1 MHRTRLLAIPLVMIF
16 VMACGLT
23 NGISGLAT
31 QLPGILTSIPT
42 DMGAVQTLSAQQS
55 TTNCPA
61 TPTAPGLGIS
71 LDQVKTLLQVTQQF
85 VFTDGTAN
93 GKPDSTATLGPTLTA
108 SFPDIAAGFSAQF
121 IGDPCNISELTISMP
136 RTDKQA
142 TVDQALG
149 IVNVL
154 VVAFLPSGDQL
165 AVLNWLTQNYGT
177 IKVGESVHQTFG
189 SMQFT
194 LTRSQTEMVI
204 DTVPA
209 K

>member
-1 MHRTRLLAIPLVMIF
+1 MRRTRLLAIPLVMVF
-16 VMACGLT
+16 LLACGLT

-31 QLPGILTSIPT
+31 QLPAMLTSAPT
-42 DMGAVQTLSAQQS
+42 AMGAVETLSAQQS
-55 TTNCPA
+55 STNCPA
-61 TPTAPGLGIS
+61 TPTAGGLGIS
-71 LDQVKTLLQVTQQF
+71 LDTVKTILQVTQQF
-85 VFTDGTAN
+85 IFTDGTLN
-93 GKPDSTATLGPTLTA
+93 GKPDSTATLGPTMTA

-136 RTDKQA
+136 RTDQQA

-154 VVAFLPSGDQL
+154 IAVLLPSGDQL
-165 AVLNWLTQNYGT
+165 AVITWLTQNYGS
-177 IKVGESVHQTFG
+177 IKVGETVQKTLGVLH
-189 SMQFT
+189 FT

>member
-31 QLPGILTSIPT
+31 QLPGILTSAPT
-42 DMGAVQTLSAQQS
+42 ELGAMETLAAQQS

-61 TPTAPGLGIS
+61 TPTAAGLGIS
-71 LDQVKTLLQVTQQF
+71 LDQVKTLLQATQQF

-154 VVAFLPSGDQL
+154 VVAFLPSGDQI
-165 AVLNWLTQNYGT
+165 AVLTWLTQNYGS
-177 IKVGESVHQTFG
+177 IKVGESVQQTFG